1 MLVFPLTLTFVVPN
15 ENEGLSLKR
24 FVPRAIFPLPPS
36 GIYQVE
42 H

>member
-1 MLVFPLTLTFVVPN
+1 
-15 ENEGLSLKR
+15 LSLKR